1 MVIVNGLSTSAENIE
16 MRYAMVMLT
25 DPTAIGYLVLILLC
39 IYGAGLFSWGLWA
52 ARSQRWHVS
61 AMYLYILLVFV
72 FLGYAK
78 CLALVSRYYTLTDPH
93 VSYVFRSSIWWVT
106 RFWPLSTVLFA
117 IVGHMSCRAFSN
129 QLARDN
135 KED

>member
-1 MVIVNGLSTSAENIE
+1 MVIVNGLSESAKNIE

-25 DPTAIGYLVLILLC
+25 DPTAIGYMILILLC
-39 IYGAGLFSWGLWA
+39 IYGTGLFSWGLWV

-78 CLALVSRYYTLTDPH
+78 CFALVSRYYTLTDPH
-93 VSYVFRSSIWWVT
+93 VSYVFRGSVGWVT
-106 RFWPLSTVLFA
+106 RFWPLSIVLFA
-117 IVGHMSCRAFSN
+117 IVGHMSYRAFSN